1 MSGGGPVE
9 PVLTRSPDGRL
20 AWTGMLLGAI
30 GLFVLNLVF
39 GPVAI
44 GLGVTALRH
53 GVSQHGVSR
62 VSRHGVSQQGVSRRS
77 VSRHRGSAC
86 GAAVIAITLGVA
98 DVAVLAA
105 LALGSVAHGGIVWH
119 FGA

>member
-1 MSGGGPVE
+1 MTSGNPARPALAE
-9 PVLTRSPDGRL
+9 PAFGRSPDGSL
-20 AWTGMLLGAI
+20 AWTGLLLGAI

-39 GPVAI
+39 GPLAI

-53 GVSQHGVSR
+53 TA
-62 VSRHGVSQQGVSRRS
+62 SRHGGSSR
-77 VSRHRGSAC
+77 
-86 GAAVIAITLGVA
+86 GAAVIAIALGVA

-105 LALGSVAHGGIVWH
+105 LALGSVAHGGLVWH